1 MKLVLMM
8 MIDFHQEIDGLFYFS
23 VVAGVLGDYFLL
35 QLAEVRAGQVV
46 LVQLED
52 VGEDAVR
59 ERGCTNVVLVQ
70 GLDDVSV
77 GMLGL
82 GSGGL

>member
-1 MKLVLMM
+1 MM
-8 MIDFHQEIDGLFYFS
+8 VIDFHQEVDGLFDFS

-52 VGEDAVR
+52 VGEDAVGG
-59 ERGCTNVVLVQ
+59 RGCTDVVLVQ
-70 GLDDVSV
+70 DLDDVSV
-77 GMLGL
+77 GLLGL
-82 GSGGL
+82 GSGSL

>member
-1 MKLVLMM
+1 MM
-8 MIDFHQEIDGLFYFS
+8 VIDFHQEVDGLFYFS

-35 QLAEVRAGQVV
+35 QLAEVRVGQVV

-52 VGEDAVR
+52 VGEDAVGR
-59 ERGCTNVVLVQ
+59 RGCADVVLVQ
-70 GLDDVSV
+70 GLDDVGV
-77 GMLGL
+77 GLFSL